1 MSFNRKL
8 LNQMIEE
15 SKRDNSLPKYKVEGW
30 LDNYAK
36 KPIVNSNGYIDGE
49 PPSGHNWRIPGNE
62 ITMDL
67 PGMPSKILAVPSEG
81 NSKVVN
87 KGEKASFPKAKYV
100 DEYSLP
106 KAQNGL
112 NFLRKEDPEMS
123 FEHLYNTSLTKEET
137 NKFNKWVKEE
147 SSKQGR
153 NILMDKGAYDVQG
166 FWKSGDWK
174 RRDSDGHGTDTWKK
188 PNHPTFSNQSKYHG
202 INGFYGGNWTKDGG
216 YQPSKQTMSL
226 YDENY
231 YKWMFGS
238 EPNRREHLDL
248 SRYKSGVNKSSILY
262 YKNGGD
268 ISIPNLEEDGWLD
281 RYINKKL
288 EGYQSGGQYPSS
300 NSKEKGMQDD
310 RRYFAKGADQNISRN
325 YPVNES
331 LETGTKDSKD
341 FLKNWYTERA
351 KDPYFTDV
359 AKKRLEEFDKV
370 KVVTENSNPEG
381 DSLFKSGVAGYYDP
395 TSKEVR
401 INPNNPYSRGTLTQI
416 HEIGHH
422 LYDQVPQSGQEE
434 IILNN
439 ITDKDTF
446 DKSDPYGRPSE
457 YQHDYT
463 KTPEEN
469 KKAKEQFDSFGY
481 EYHSTPTEV
490 ASRLLEFRKRYNID
504 PNHNYTP
511 EEMQSII
518 DAHTNRRSMYLPEV
532 PYKDTSDEDA
542 QSGDTSIDELLM
554 IIGNDPTKLSNLNNE
569 IVYQQPSQQKL
580 TTAKFGGWLDR
591 YDKGG
596 STTTETTRPPIY
608 VDNPNDPRLKA
619 YNDSLDLYNNFN
631 VLKKSLESQNYVP
644 GKNRNESIYKWLN
657 DTSRASQNRIPRDDK
672 KERDGIYSTS
682 DFIRGVVNKTLPRQ
696 LYSYNIKPQ
705 GTINYEHK
713 DPSLL
718 GSIIESI
725 NPKHPERKNDRRL
738 IADYSN
744 VKPVQPV
751 VYKKPNNKIV
761 DKLTRTEKFIPKP
774 KPKEQIQPQLKMVG
788 NERRDIAPSF
798 NTRIPSPNIP
808 SIARPDNKY
817 MVSYTD
823 EEGVGREEYFPTPE
837 LADQYMNW
845 RRDNDMFYG
854 TGMSRRGVFQ
864 GGGSLPKFQNRGEV
878 PYWMKRPSDI
888 SQTVKSNAQI
898 QREIEGTKRL
908 AQQREQEARTRTT
921 IGADTRTAKQKQ
933 QDAEFTQQ
941 VNKRRKDLGFIEGSG
956 HSQETIDRNRKQA
969 DRIIHNLVD
978 VPATIVG
985 ASELAYGLGKGVAK
999 VAPRVGEYLTTQT
1012 PLKNAYKYNPWA
1024 FKPNPEAYYHRSPN
1038 LENVIIDN
1046 KLVGFGATPKG
1057 KILNDEAIK
1066 KYGRDV
1072 INLKKAANYE
1082 PYFSKGTPLDWGR
1095 YNKPNTNLAGKA
1107 GQMAQ
1112 GYPGPYL
1119 AEATNIPFVAK
1130 ADGKL
1135 AKVWN
1140 SDGSFKRGIAPNE
1153 IGSYATPVEGNVPL
1167 ENLKFYKEDWLRGYK
1182 QVKPTSVS
1190 SSVENVG
1197 NKFKSEIDWRNWVKY
1212 KEDFDNNP
1220 QIIQELVDIERTSKA
1235 NRTWMKNPDGS
1246 AFQGTP
1252 EQFVIQQSSNFKKA
1266 FPNPILDKN
1275 NNIQINYHGSPSELK
1290 DNQFIE
1296 YHNPNNEIGT
1306 GISTTIHKNYA
1317 KGFSEMRNPMYGQP
1331 KKPTVYE
1338 LYQNSYNPQPYP
1350 EHLIGT
1356 DEYVK
1361 MFDRG
1366 DFSLK
1371 KGFDSFT
1378 KGHQTIVPFTN
1389 YPKSAI
1395 GNILFDMTNPNIY
1408 KSIVPYTIPAAIGAG
1423 ALQQKKQGG
1432 QINWLNKYE

>member
-1 MSFNRKL
+1 M
-8 LNQMIEE
+8 
-15 SKRDNSLPKYKVEGW
+15 EGW

-608 VDNPNDPRLKA
+608 TDDPNDPRLKA
-619 YNDSLDLYNNFN
+619 YNDSSYNDDRAKSFIKLMSTADKIPIEQFIKNKEA
-631 VLKKSLESQNYVP
+631 LHKKYNKGVASNIEPIGHVQHAHGPKLP
-644 GKNRNESIYKWLN
+644 IYK
-657 DTSRASQNRIPRDDK
+657 
-672 KERDGIYSTS
+672 
-682 DFIRGVVNKTLPRQ
+682 
-696 LYSYNIKPQ
+696 
-705 GTINYEHK
+705 
-713 DPSLL
+713 
-718 GSIIESI
+718 
-725 NPKHPERKNDRRL
+725 
-738 IADYSN
+738 
-744 VKPVQPV
+744 KPVQP
-751 VYKKPNNKIV
+751 YIFQ
-761 DKLTRTEKFIPKP
+761 E
-774 KPKEQIQPQLKMVG
+774 QPQLKMVG

-798 NTRIPSPNIP
+798 NTRISSPNIH

-1153 IGSYATPVEGNVPL
+1153 IGSYSTPVEGNVPL

-1197 NKFKSEIDWRNWVKY
+1197 NKFKSEIDWGAW
-1212 KEDFDNNP
+1212 NP
-1220 QIIQELVDIERTSKA
+1220 ETPNYPELINEYNAIEESTKKA
-1235 NRTWMKNPDGS
+1235 GTWMKNPDGS

-1252 EQFVIQQSSNFKKA
+1252 E
-1266 FPNPILDKN
+1266 
-1275 NNIQINYHGSPSELK
+1275 
-1290 DNQFIE
+1290 
-1296 YHNPNNEIGT
+1296 
-1306 GISTTIHKNYA
+1306 
-1317 KGFSEMRNPMYGQP
+1317 
-1331 KKPTVYE
+1331 
-1338 LYQNSYNPQPYP
+1338 
-1350 EHLIGT
+1350 
-1356 DEYVK
+1356 
-1361 MFDRG
+1361 
-1366 DFSLK
+1366 
-1371 KGFDSFT
+1371 
-1378 KGHQTIVPFTN
+1378 
-1389 YPKSAI
+1389 
-1395 GNILFDMTNPNIY
+1395 
-1408 KSIVPYTIPAAIGAG
+1408 
-1423 ALQQKKQGG
+1423 
-1432 QINWLNKYE
+1432 